1 MQQRER
7 IFEFFYSGSWC
18 FPPGCKGILEEL
30 QKHQKSHLWESW
42 WLHTWYGTGWCCHVP
57 LADGLSSW
65 QQEEGLAAWQGL
77 LLKARAFPLH
87 PQYQRMRTQRE
98 LLTKKPGTNVHIH
111 DQTQYLIILYPWLFL
126 IFKKISFFLETPLFL
141 HLF

>member
-1 MQQRER
+1 MLSSWMQRH
-7 IFEFFYSGSWC
+7 FGGTTKA
-18 FPPGCKGILEEL
+18 P
-30 QKHQKSHLWESW
+30 KSHLWEPW

-77 LLKARAFPLH
+77 LLKAHAFPLH
-87 PQYQRMRTQRE
+87 PQYQRMRTQSE

-126 IFKKISFFLETPLFL
+126 IFKKISFWKRHYFYTYSNQNL
-141 HLF
+141 